1 MRAAGVSW
9 VPRGLTCGRVDAHR
23 GRRGGFR
30 AGGSGRGALPATGA
44 ALSPLLVV
52 WPLLWLSRRGKDP
65 QRGGQHHG
73 QLHGQLQGPQPQG
86 AQVLWWGPS
95 GQNRLGWGL
104 QGADVCWGGAGQ
116 ESERTRDSDHSP
128 SLARRVSRHIAAASG
143 PADVAGCVR
152 PVCRHLHGLCG
163 ARSCVQGCSWP
174 QLLGNVREGPAGA
187 CHS

>member
-30 AGGSGRGALPATGA
+30 AGGSGRGALRATGA

-104 QGADVCWGGAGQ
+104 QGADVCWGGLGKSLSGHGTVTTLLAWPGGSAG
-116 ESERTRDSDHSP
+116 T
-128 SLARRVSRHIAAASG
+128 SLLRAAQQTWPGVSAQSAATSTASAE
-143 PADVAGCVR
+143 PAA
-152 PVCRHLHGLCG
+152 VCRAVRGLSSS
-163 ARSCVQGCSWP
+163 AT
-174 QLLGNVREGPAGA
+174 
-187 CHS
+187 